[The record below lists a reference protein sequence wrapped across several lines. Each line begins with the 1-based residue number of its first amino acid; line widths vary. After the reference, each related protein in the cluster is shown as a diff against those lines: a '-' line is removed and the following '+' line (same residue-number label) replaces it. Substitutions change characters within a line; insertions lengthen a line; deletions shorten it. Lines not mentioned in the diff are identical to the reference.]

1 MEKVVS
7 YHLNV
12 EIDRLTNSVQNTISG
27 DSFPTE
33 VFENNIMELIT
44 EPEGIDLNLAPLPL
58 SEEERREISAIIAEY
73 RKSGKIPKVLRKKR
87 ETESLK
93 AADTSIEANPPS
105 TVKTVRKKAQ
115 ALESE

>member
-87 ETESLK
+87 ETENLK
-93 AADTSIEANPPS
+93 AADTSNPPS
-105 TVKTVRKKAQ
+105 TGKTVRKKAQ
-115 ALESE
+115 VVESEG